1 MRLTNHI
8 GLTNNNTER
17 KMIGQ
22 TKQNTETERKKDD
35 KTNRQTNRHED
46 VQLQVS
52 GFRLHGNA
60 FSKRKERKKK
70 FRKTEKRLS
79 SFEMKKKLFKNMKVV
94 SHRNKRKEIFRKCLL
109 EF

>member
-1 MRLTNHI
+1 MKQKQK
-8 GLTNNNTER
+8 ER

-22 TKQNTETERKKDD
+22 TKQNTETKRKKNY

-70 FRKTEKRLS
+70 FRKTEKKT
-79 SFEMKKKLFKNMKVV
+79 F
-94 SHRNKRKEIFRKCLL
+94 II
-109 EF
+109 

>member
-1 MRLTNHI
+1 MKQKQK
-8 GLTNNNTER
+8 ER

-22 TKQNTETERKKDD
+22 TKQNTETKRKKDD
-35 KTNRQTNRHED
+35 RTNKQTNRQKY

-70 FRKTEKRLS
+70 LRKTEKRLS
-79 SFEMKKKLFKNMKVV
+79 SFEMKKNSSK
-94 SHRNKRKEIFRKCLL
+94 I
-109 EF
+109 